1 MSVIVKLLS
10 KFDDSGIKK
19 AKGSFGG
26 LKKTIGAIGIGIGI
40 SQITDLL
47 MESAKAASAD
57 KKSTELL
64 NTQLVRN
71 ANATKTQIKQS
82 DKFIEN
88 LSLQTGVM
96 DDDLRPSMGK
106 LVRVTKDVDKAQELL
121 ALSLDASATTGKPLE
136 KVSTAISAAFA
147 GNKTQLVKLFP
158 VLKDSKDLFGDLE
171 KIVGGAAIQQADP
184 FSKFNNSMDIL
195 KEKLG
200 NAILPLIEDFVAE
213 ITKPG
218 GLVEQVGK
226 FLEDLSNPKT
236 KPGQMFVDIK
246 NAVKD
251 AFGYVKDFFAFF
263 GNGDA
268 VEGFKNIATALIQAL
283 PALLALKGIMM
294 LASAGKSIA
303 NLAKAIALMT
313 GANAVGDGGT
323 ILGGGKGKTGKV
335 PFMSKLIGLPVVGTV
350 AMVLTTSGDT
360 KQMTPEEAA
369 RAAIIRKGIN
379 PDTGQ
384 PYKGAFGAGIMAS
397 GKGFQANTNNSITIN
412 VQSADPKAVV
422 DAVSKYAKNNGG
434 LPPVFFGKKN

>member
-1 MSVIVKLLS
+1 
-10 KFDDSGIKK
+10 
-19 AKGSFGG
+19 
-26 LKKTIGAIGIGIGI
+26 LKT
-40 SQITDLL
+40 
-47 MESAKAASAD
+47 
-57 KKSTELL
+57 
-64 NTQLVRN
+64 
-71 ANATKTQIKQS
+71 
-82 DKFIEN
+82 
-88 LSLQTGVM
+88 
-96 DDDLRPSMGK
+96 
-106 LVRVTKDVDKAQELL
+106 
-121 ALSLDASATTGKPLE
+121 
-136 KVSTAISAAFA
+136 
-147 GNKTQLVKLFP
+147 
-158 VLKDSKDLFGDLE
+158 SKDLFGDLE
-171 KIVGGAAIQQADP
+171 KIVGGQAIAQADP

-236 KPGQMFVDIK
+236 EAGKMFTDIK
-246 NAVKD
+246 DAVKD
-251 AFGYVKDFFAFF
+251 AFQSVKDFFALF

-268 VEGFKNIATALIQAL
+268 AEGFKNIATALIQAL

-313 GANAVGDGGT
+313 GANAVGDGGGV
-323 ILGGGKGKTGKV
+323 LAGGKGKKGKV

-379 PDTGQ
+379 PDTGK

-397 GKGFQANTNNSITIN
+397 GKGFQANTNNNITIN
-412 VQSADPKAVV
+412 VQSADPKATV
-422 DAVSKYAKNNGG
+422 DALSKWAKQNGG
-434 LPPVFFGKKN
+434 LPSSFFPGGKKP

>member
-71 ANATKTQIKQS
+71 AGATKAQIKQS

-88 LSLQTGVM
+88 LSLQTGIF
-96 DDDLRPSMGK
+96 DDDLRPAYGK
-106 LVRVTKDVDKAQELL
+106 FARVTKDVNKAQDLL
-121 ALSLDASATTGKPLE
+121 TLSLDASATTGKPLE
-136 KVSTAISAAFA
+136 KVSTAISQAFI
-147 GNKTQLVKLFP
+147 GNRKQLEKLFP
-158 VLKDSKDLFGDLE
+158 SLKTSKDLFGDLE

-218 GLVEQVGK
+218 GLVDQVGK
-226 FLEDLSNPKT
+226 FLEDLSDPKT
-236 KPGQMFVDIK
+236 EAGKMFTDIK
-246 NAVKD
+246 DAVKD
-251 AFGYVKDFFAFF
+251 AFQSVKDFFALF

-268 VEGFKNIATALIQAL
+268 AEGFKNIATALIQAL

-313 GANAVGDGGT
+313 GAGAAGDGT
-323 ILGGGKGKTGKV
+323 LLGGGKNKTGKFGNKF
-335 PFMSKLIGLPVVGTV
+335 PLLGAGALLGAGL
-350 AMVLTTSGDT
+350 VLSTSGDAGYY
-360 KQMTPEEAA
+360 PEREAF
-369 RAAIIRKGIN
+369 RSSLDPKTGLPKGQKLA
-379 PDTGQ
+379 PLGS
-384 PYKGAFGAGIMAS
+384 GIFAN
-397 GKGFQANTNNSITIN
+397 GKGLQGNTNNNITIN

-434 LPPVFFGKKN
+434 LPPIFFGKKP

>member
-158 VLKDSKDLFGDLE
+158 ILKDSKDLFGDLE

-200 NAILPLIEDFVAE
+200 AAILPLIEDFVAE

-218 GLVEQVGK
+218 GLIEQVGK

-335 PFMSKLIGLPVVGTV
+335 PITSKLIGLPVIGTV

-360 KQMTPEEAA
+360 MQKGPRDLT
-369 RAAIIRKGIN
+369 GIN
-379 PDTGQ
+379 PKTGL
-384 PYKGAFGAGIMAS
+384 PYQMSPFGAGIMAS
-397 GKGFQANTNNSITIN
+397 GKGFQANTKNNITIN

-434 LPPVFFGKKN
+434 LPPIFFGKKN

>member
-82 DKFIEN
+82 DNFIEK

-200 NAILPLIEDFVAE
+200 AAILPLIEDFVAE

-218 GLVEQVGK
+218 GLIEQVGK
-226 FLEDLSNPKT
+226 FLEDLSNPKSEAGKVFT
-236 KPGQMFVDIK
+236 DIK

-313 GANAVGDGGT
+313 GANAVGDGT
-323 ILGGGKGKTGKV
+323 IVGGGKGKTGKA
-335 PFMSKLIGLPVVGTV
+335 PFMSKLIGLPVIGTV

-379 PDTGQ
+379 PDTGL
-384 PYKGAFGAGIMAS
+384 PYKGAFGAGIFAS
-397 GKGFQANTNNSITIN
+397 GKGFQANTNNNITIN

-434 LPPVFFGKKN
+434 LPPIFFGKKN

>member
-57 KKSTELL
+57 QKSTQLL

-71 ANATKTQIKQS
+71 ANATKAQIKGS
-82 DKFIEN
+82 DKFIER
-88 LSLQTGVM
+88 LSLQTGIM

-121 ALSLDASATTGKPLE
+121 ALSLDAATVSGKPLDSVATSIA
-136 KVSTAISAAFA
+136 KAFA
-147 GNKTQLVKLFP
+147 GNTTSLIKMFP
-158 VLKDSKDLFGDLE
+158 ELKKSKDLFDDLA
-171 KIVGGAAIQQADP
+171 KTVGGAAIQQADP

-200 NAILPLIEDFVAE
+200 NAVLPLINDF
-213 ITKPG
+213 IDYISKPG
-218 GLVEQVGK
+218 GAVEQVGK
-226 FLEDLSNPKT
+226 FLDDLSNPKSEAGKVFT
-236 KPGQMFVDIK
+236 DIK

-251 AFGYVKDFFAFF
+251 AFGYVKDFFALF

-268 VEGFKNIATALIQAL
+268 MKGFANVASSLIKAL
-283 PALLALKGIMM
+283 PALLALKGILM

-303 NLAKAIALMT
+303 NLAKAISLMV
-313 GANAVGDGGT
+313 GAGAAGDGG
-323 ILGGGKGKTGKV
+323 ILAGGKKGKGFNKL
-335 PFMSKLIGLPVVGTV
+335 PFLGAGALGAVSL
-350 AMVLTTSGDT
+350 VLMTSGDT

-384 PYKGAFGAGIMAS
+384 LYKGAFGAGIMAS

-422 DAVSKYAKNNGG
+422 DAVVKYQKANGG
-434 LPPVFFGKKN
+434 LPFATSSKGR

>member
-64 NTQLVRN
+64 NTQLVKN
-71 ANATKTQIKQS
+71 AGATKTQIKQS
-82 DKFIEN
+82 DKFIEK
-88 LSLQTGVM
+88 LSLQTGIM

-121 ALSLDASATTGKPLE
+121 ALSLDAATVSGKPLDTVATSIA
-136 KVSTAISAAFA
+136 KAFA
-147 GNKTQLVKLFP
+147 GNTTSLVKLFP
-158 VLKDSKDLFGDLE
+158 ELKKSKDLFGDLADT
-171 KIVGGAAIQQADP
+171 VGGAAIQQADP
-184 FSKFNNSMDIL
+184 FMKFNNSMDIL

-200 NAILPLIEDFVAE
+200 AAVLPLISDFVDY
-213 ITKPG
+213 ISKPG
-218 GLVEQVGK
+218 GVIDQVGK
-226 FLEDLSNPKT
+226 FLDDLSNPKSEAGKVFT
-236 KPGQMFVDIK
+236 DIK
-246 NAVKD
+246 SAVKD
-251 AFGYVKDFFAFF
+251 AFGYVRDFFAFF

-268 VEGFKNIATALIQAL
+268 VEGFKNIATALIKAL

-313 GANAVGDGGT
+313 GAGAVGDGGGV
-323 ILGGGKGKTGKV
+323 LAGGKGKTGKV
-335 PFMSKLIGLPVVGTV
+335 PFMSKLIGLPVIGTV

-360 KQMTPEEAA
+360 MQKGPRDLT
-369 RAAIIRKGIN
+369 GIN
-379 PDTGQ
+379 PKTGL
-384 PYKGAFGAGIMAS
+384 PYQMSPFGSGIMAS
-397 GKGFQANTNNSITIN
+397 GKGFQANTKNNITIN

-434 LPPVFFGKKN
+434 LPPIFFGKKN